1 MRAACRCGRADVHI
15 DVDAGGGGRVRRV
28 RGFRAHHGAA
38 PDAPPPGRVC
48 ELWLVAV
55 DNRAFTAAGTLLL
68 PEEPSALALRAL
80 AELLRAVALTRSEL
94 ETRQGWVVNAL
105 RSTVAR

>member
-1 MRAACRCGRADVHI
+1 M
-15 DVDAGGGGRVRRV
+15 
-28 RGFRAHHGAA
+28 
-38 PDAPPPGRVC
+38 
-48 ELWLVAV
+48 AV